1 MTSVV
6 VSSPNPSYPSV
17 VISRYSGEEEFT
29 QGVCPMQMRAT
40 EEMMRRQ
47 GMGRNGIT
55 VLREVH
61 IETSPREARSA
72 FEWE

>member
-17 VISRYSGEEEFT
+17 VVSRYSGEEEFT
-29 QGVCPMQMRAT
+29 QGVCPTQLRAT
-40 EEMMRRQ
+40 EDMIRQ
-47 GMGRNGIT
+47 GLGRNGIT

-61 IETSPREARSA
+61 IETSPRGERST
-72 FEWE
+72 FDWE